1 MQTQGF
7 VQQGAGLEVAAAQTS
22 AHGEKGHQE
31 EETPG
36 GKKDGKKNNHENWWK
51 NSTLVEN

>member
-22 AHGEKGHQE
+22 AHSEKGHQ